1 MIARGIAVRVVRL
14 AVSAVAGA
22 ALVESE
28 PIRHRAA
35 DLPGLLQSAHR

>member
-1 MIARGIAVRVVRL
+1 MIARDVAVRVVRL
-14 AVSAVAGA
+14 AVSAVAGE